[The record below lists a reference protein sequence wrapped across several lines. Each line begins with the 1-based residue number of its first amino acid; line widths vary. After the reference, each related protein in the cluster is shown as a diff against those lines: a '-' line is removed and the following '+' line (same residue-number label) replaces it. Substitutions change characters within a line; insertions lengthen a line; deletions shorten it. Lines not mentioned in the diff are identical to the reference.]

1 MVGTGGRLTAAT
13 PVAATTAVSCSSS
26 SVAVAPPAVLQQLQ
40 NHQNLQQ
47 LQQQQQHAPPD
58 YTSVAI
64 EKLLHS
70 IWDNKVNDIMAA
82 INHLGLVWTIWMRL
96 CV

>member
-1 MVGTGGRLTAAT
+1 MVGTGGRLSAAT
-13 PVAATTAVSCSSS
+13 TVAATAVSCSSS
-26 SVAVAPPAVLQQLQ
+26 SVTVAQPAVLQQLQ
-40 NHQNLQQ
+40 NHQHLQQ

-82 INHLGLVWTIWMRL
+82 INHLGLV
-96 CV
+96 